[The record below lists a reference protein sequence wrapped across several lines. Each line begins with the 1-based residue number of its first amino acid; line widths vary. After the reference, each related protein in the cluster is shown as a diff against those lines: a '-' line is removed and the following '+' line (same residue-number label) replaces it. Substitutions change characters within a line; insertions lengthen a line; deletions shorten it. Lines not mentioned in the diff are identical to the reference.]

1 MAAVLKELE
10 ADSSLTSRDIGERIG
25 RSTATVERAIA
36 ALKREGSIKR
46 VGSRKTG
53 HWEVL

>member
-1 MAAVLKELE
+1 VAAVLKELE

-36 ALKREGSIKR
+36 ALKRDGSIKR